1 MEDSQKK
8 SVESV
13 LEDLQHLIRS
23 PLFQKD
29 QAIDYL
35 VNLKIV
41 AKETKH
47 AKAGFYSAVLTA
59 MQNKMWASNMQF
71 KRYLE
76 ALLGDKEDEVVLKR
90 IAAVDK
96 ALRVPGVGA
105 NRFMPRGRGRDRSQV
120 QCFQCGLYGH
130 YQRFCSSR
138 PQPGPQSKRPRL
150 IIKEL
155 RHLKNNECID
165 RIKAFSQCF
174 LISFQYLCRVFLG
187 IKGSLFIVSI
197 GVCCCFNFN
206 SLL

>member
-1 MEDSQKK
+1 MNSVILEESDLARVLERLKKLEQSQKK

-13 LEDLQHLIRS
+13 LKDLQHLIRS

-76 ALLGDKEDEVVLKR
+76 ALLGDKEDEAVLQR

-130 YQRFCSSR
+130 YQRFCPSR

-150 IIKEL
+150 Y
-155 RHLKNNECID
+155 N
-165 RIKAFSQCF
+165 Q
-174 LISFQYLCRVFLG
+174 
-187 IKGSLFIVSI
+187 
-197 GVCCCFNFN
+197 GVEAPQKQ
-206 SLL
+206 

>member
-1 MEDSQKK
+1 M
-8 SVESV
+8 
-13 LEDLQHLIRS
+13 
-23 PLFQKD
+23 
-29 QAIDYL
+29 
-35 VNLKIV
+35 NLKIV

-120 QCFQCGLYGH
+120 QCFSVAYMGIIRGSVPRVHSQVLSLRGLA
-130 YQRFCSSR
+130 F
-138 PQPGPQSKRPRL
+138 

>member
-1 MEDSQKK
+1 M
-8 SVESV
+8 
-13 LEDLQHLIRS
+13 
-23 PLFQKD
+23 FQKD

-76 ALLGDKEDEVVLKR
+76 ALLGDKEDEAVLKR

-96 ALRVPGVGA
+96 ALRVPGGGA
-105 NRFMPRGRGRDRSQV
+105 IVSCQGGEAGIDHKSSVFSVAYMGIIRGSVPRVHSQALSLRGLA
-120 QCFQCGLYGH
+120 F
-130 YQRFCSSR
+130 
-138 PQPGPQSKRPRL
+138 
-150 IIKEL
+150 IIKGL
-155 RHLKNNECID
+155 RHLKNNESID

-174 LISFQYLCRVFLG
+174 
-187 IKGSLFIVSI
+187 
-197 GVCCCFNFN
+197 
-206 SLL
+206 